1 MQETPRQAAQQQPT
15 MRAPSTDGYGPSHTT
30 FEEGGVKYIRGSM
43 AFPTGL
49 RESSGLLL
57 EKVVPAEVA
66 VGKKFSYEYRV
77 INLTDYHL
85 SQVMVTDKVTGNFQ
99 PGDSEPPA
107 DSMNGGVATWNLD
120 HLGPRETK
128 TIKVTGSASEES
140 TIVTCGWATY
150 MPILCEPIKVVK
162 PAIELAK
169 TMPAQVMQ
177 CDPIPVKLT
186 VRNSGSSALTEVKVT
201 DSLPSGLVT
210 DANQSSVSFDVGN
223 LAPGESKELS
233 FTAKA
238 SNTGDFT
245 NPAKATSAQGVEA
258 EATATVKVVKP
269 VLEIACETPERA
281 IFGRNFEMCLT
292 VRNTG
297 DGDSANTVLNAAL
310 GGGRFVSAT
319 DGGAVSG
326 ANVTWNLGTL
336 APGATKRVCMTVVA
350 DAGAT
355 LNFSSSVQGVCA
367 EPATTACRTVVEG
380 VPGILLE
387 VVDDVDPIPVGSTTT
402 YSIRVT
408 NQGNSPI
415 SNVRI
420 VGKRDADS
428 QEVVSGTGATDVTV
442 SPDGVTM
449 GVVASLAPKQTVE
462 WKVVVRATKV
472 ENALFEVKLSSDE
485 LREAMETESTN
496 QY

>member
-1 MQETPRQAAQQQPT
+1 MPSPARAA
-15 MRAPSTDGYGPSHTT
+15 STDGYGPSHST
-30 FEEGGVKYIRGSM
+30 FEEGGVKYVRGSM

-57 EKVVPAEVA
+57 EKVVPAEVS
-66 VGKKFSYEYRV
+66 VGRPFSYEYKV

-85 SQVMVTDKVTGNFQ
+85 SQVVVTDKVTSNFQ
-99 PGDSEPPA
+99 ASDSVPPA
-107 DSMNGGVATWNLD
+107 TSMNGGVATWNLD

-150 MPILCEPIKVVK
+150 MPILCEPIKVTK

-169 TMPAQVMQ
+169 SMPAQVMQ

-186 VRNSGSSALTEVKVT
+186 VRNSGSSALTSVKVT
-201 DSLPSGLVT
+201 DTLPSGLVT
-210 DANQSSVSFDVGN
+210 DAGQSSVSFDVGT
-223 LAPGESKELS
+223 LAPGESKELT
-233 FTAKA
+233 FNAKA
-238 SNTGDFT
+238 NQTGDFT

-258 EATATVKVVKP
+258 DASASVKVVKP
-269 VLEIACETPERA
+269 VLTLACETPERA

-292 VRNTG
+292 IRNTG
-297 DGDSANTVLNAAL
+297 DGDSANTVVSAAL

-319 DGGAVSG
+319 EGGAVSG
-326 ANVTWNLGTL
+326 GNVSWNIGSL

-355 LNFSSSVQGVCA
+355 LNFSSTAQGVCA
-367 EPATTACRTVVEG
+367 EPVTTACRTQVEG

-415 SNVRI
+415 TNVRI
-420 VGKRDADS
+420 TGKRDPES
-428 QEVVSGTGATDVTV
+428 QEIVSGAGATEVTV
-442 SPDGVTM
+442 TADGVSM
-449 GVVASLAPKQTVE
+449 GAVMTLGPKQTAE
-462 WKVVVRATKV
+462 WKVVVRATKA
-472 ENALFEVKLSSDE
+472 ENALFEIKMSSDQ

>member
-1 MQETPRQAAQQQPT
+1 MEEPTAAQPAAQPAAKT
-15 MRAPSTDGYGPSHTT
+15 EGYGPSYAT
-30 FEEGGVKYIRGSM
+30 FEEGGVKYVRGSM

-57 EKVVPAEVA
+57 EKIVPAEVSI
-66 VGKKFSYEYRV
+66 GKPFTYEYHV

-85 SQVMVTDKVTGNFQ
+85 SQVMVTDKVTGSFQ
-99 PGDSEPPA
+99 TTDSDPPA
-107 DSMNGGVATWNLD
+107 TSVNGGLATWNLD

-128 TIKVTGSASEES
+128 VIKVTGSASEEG

-150 MPILCEPIKVVK
+150 MPILCEPIQVVK
-162 PAIELAK
+162 PAVELTK

-186 VRNSGSSALTEVKVT
+186 VKNSGSSALTEVKVT
-201 DSLPSGLVT
+201 DTLPSGLVT
-210 DANQSSVSFDVGN
+210 DAGESSASFDVGS
-223 LAPGESKELS
+223 LAPGESKELT

-238 SNTGDFT
+238 SSTGDFS
-245 NPAKATSAQGVEA
+245 NPAKVTTAQGVEQ

-269 VLEIACETPERA
+269 VLEVACETPDRA

-297 DGDSANTVLNAAL
+297 DGESANSTVSASL
-310 GGGRFVSAT
+310 GGGHFVSAT
-319 DGGAVSG
+319 EGGAISG
-326 ANVTWNLGTL
+326 DNVAWNLGTL

-350 DAGAT
+350 DAGT
-355 LNFSSSVQGVCA
+355 TVNFASTAQGTCA
-367 EPATTACRTVVEG
+367 EPVNTACRTVVEG

-408 NQGNSPI
+408 NQGNSAI
-415 SNVRI
+415 TNVRI
-420 VGKRDADS
+420 LGKRDPQS
-428 QEVVSGTGATDVTV
+428 QEVVSGTGATEVTINA
-442 SPDGVTM
+442 DGVTL
-449 GVVASLAPKQTVE
+449 GVVPSLAPKQTVE
-462 WKVVVRATKV
+462 WKVVVRATKAG
-472 ENALFEVKLSSDE
+472 NALFEIRMSSDQ